1 MKLNNYKIRE
11 MVRMK
16 GLEPPRLAAQEPK
29 SCMSTSFI
37 TSAYGNVVTVSH
49 CCVDRFLCLSYANC
63 IAIVRPQSQEF
74 VIIFE
79 IAAQPTAARND
90 IF

>member
-1 MKLNNYKIRE
+1 MKLNDYKIRE

-37 TSAYGNVVTVSH
+37 TSAYGNVIPSSALLLGSGLSVIA
-49 CCVDRFLCLSYANC
+49 RKLCN
-63 IAIVRPQSQEF
+63 IIVRTQSQ
-74 VIIFE
+74 
-79 IAAQPTAARND
+79 D
-90 IF
+90 I